1 MEKTNHRSTTHR
13 LPHNLNVSVEE
24 VEGESLLVGLDD
36 VAVSSGAACASAN
49 PDPSHVLQAIGLS
62 DELAE
67 ASLRFGIGRANTAV
81 EIDYVSDKV
90 TALVTRLRE
99 LSPVDYTG
107 LS

>member
-1 MEKTNHRSTTHR
+1 M
-13 LPHNLNVSVEE
+13 
-24 VEGESLLVGLDD
+24 
-36 VAVSSGAACASAN
+36 
-49 PDPSHVLQAIGLS
+49 LQALGLS
-62 DELAE
+62 DELAK
-67 ASLRFGIGRANTAV
+67 ASLRFGIWRANTAV